1 MSNITSILKETP
13 LKGRP
18 RERLV
23 QYGEKALADHE
34 LIAIL
39 LRTGTRKQ
47 DVLTVS
53 MNLLKTVEDLF
64 YLKNVTLEEF
74 MTIPGIGQ
82 TKAVELKAAIELGM
96 RISKASQIKTG
107 QITSSKNVG
116 ELLMEEMRGMQQEI
130 VVALYLNTKNEIIK
144 KEEVFKGSLN
154 SSVAHPREIF
164 KGAVRYSAAR
174 LIVGHNHPS
183 GNPEPSDADIQ
194 FTKRLAECGELMG
207 IELLD
212 HVIAG
217 ENSYISLK
225 EWGVF

>member
-53 MNLLKTVEDLF
+53 MNLLQTFEDLF

-96 RISKASQIKTG
+96 RISRASQIKTG

>member
-1 MSNITSILKETP
+1 MN
-13 LKGRP
+13 
-18 RERLV
+18 
-23 QYGEKALADHE
+23 
-34 LIAIL
+34 L
-39 LRTGTRKQ
+39 LRTF
-47 DVLTVS
+47 
-53 MNLLKTVEDLF
+53 EDLF
-64 YLKNVTLEEF
+64 YLKHVTLEEF

-82 TKAVELKAAIELGM
+82 TKAIELKAAIELGT

-107 QITSSKNVG
+107 QITSSKHVG

-207 IELLD
+207 IDLLD
-212 HVIAG
+212 HIIAG

>member
-1 MSNITSILKETP
+1 MQEVPINS
-13 LKGRP
+13 RP

-23 QYGEKALADHE
+23 HYGEKALADHE

-39 LRTGTRKQ
+39 LRTGTKSQ
-47 DVLTVS
+47 DVMSVS
-53 MNLLKTVEDLF
+53 MNLLRTFEDLF
-64 YLKNVTLEEF
+64 YLKHVTLEEF

-82 TKAVELKAAIELGM
+82 TKAIELKAAIELGT

-107 QITSSKNVG
+107 QITSSKHVG

-207 IELLD
+207 IDLLD
-212 HVIAG
+212 HIIAG

>member
-13 LKGRP
+13 LNGRP

-53 MNLLKTVEDLF
+53 LNLLQTFEDLF

-96 RISKASQIKTG
+96 RISRASQIKTG